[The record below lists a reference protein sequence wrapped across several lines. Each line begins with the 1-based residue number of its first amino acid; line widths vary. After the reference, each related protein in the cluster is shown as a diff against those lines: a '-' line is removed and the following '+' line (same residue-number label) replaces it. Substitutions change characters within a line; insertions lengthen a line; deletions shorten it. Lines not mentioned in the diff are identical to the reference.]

1 MKGQENKILVTGGL
15 GYIGSHTCVELIQ
28 NGLEVVI
35 VDNLS
40 NSKLE
45 VLDRIEKITGVKP
58 DFHQIDVTNKKELAS
73 VFSTYSLDK
82 VIHFAAYKAVGESQK
97 LAADYYYNNLNS
109 LTILLSVMKEFDIKK
124 LVFSSSCTVYGTAD
138 KIPVDE
144 SESIKNA
151 ESVYGTTKIMGEK
164 IIADITQSEFQLK
177 AVILRYFN
185 PVGAHESG
193 LIGENP
199 NGVPNNLFPVVLEA
213 INGTRES
220 LAIFGNDYDTK
231 DGTAVRD
238 YIHVV
243 DLAQAHVQAL
253 NYLDKSDSRL
263 DYFNIGTGV
272 GNSVL
277 EVIQQFEKEIN
288 KPINYSFEKR
298 REGDIEKIWADSSK
312 ALKKMNWK
320 ATHRLEDMVKSS
332 MNWNKQKNGK

>member
-1 MKGQENKILVTGGL
+1 M
-15 GYIGSHTCVELIQ
+15 
-28 NGLEVVI
+28 
-35 VDNLS
+35 
-40 NSKLE
+40 E

-124 LVFSSSCTVYGTAD
+124 LVFSSSCTVYGTAY
-138 KIPVDE
+138 KTPVDE

-151 ESVYGTTKIMGEK
+151 ESVYGTTKILGEK
-164 IIADITQSEFQLK
+164 IIEDVTQSEFQLK

-185 PVGAHESG
+185 PVGAHKSG

-199 NGVPNNLFPVVLEA
+199 KGTPNNLFPIILEA
-213 INGTRES
+213 INGKRES
-220 LAIFGNDYDTK
+220 LSVFGNDYYTK

-243 DLAQAHVQAL
+243 DLAKAHLKASS
-253 NYLDKSDSRL
+253 YLDKTKLQL
-263 DYFNIGTGV
+263 DYFNIGTGI
-272 GNSVL
+272 GNTVL
-277 EVIQQFEKEIN
+277 EVIQQFEKEIGQ
-288 KPINYSFEKR
+288 PINYQFVGR
-298 REGDIEKIWADSSK
+298 REGDIAKI
-312 ALKKMNWK
+312 
-320 ATHRLEDMVKSS
+320 
-332 MNWNKQKNGK
+332 